1 MPLTRVL
8 LDSRWGSSRLESS
21 LVAQSVKSLPARWEN
36 PGLIPG
42 SGRSPGE
49 ENVTHSRICAWRIPW
64 TEEPRGYSSWAHKEL
79 DTTEWLTES
88 FWLLVLSWWSQVGP
102 VRAREGRDRRCWRES
117 WQLFFLS
124 VTSSLHRP
132 RLQFRSSAP
141 FSNTHSQIHTLT
153 EEPSFTT
160 TASIDPALRPF
171 PLPKAGRGRNHG
183 KNNKTKKTHSFP
195 GSASNST

>member
-8 LDSRWGSSRLESS
+8 LDSRLGSSRLESS

-79 DTTEWLTES
+79 DTTE
-88 FWLLVLSWWSQVGP
+88 
-102 VRAREGRDRRCWRES
+102 
-117 WQLFFLS
+117 
-124 VTSSLHRP
+124 
-132 RLQFRSSAP
+132 
-141 FSNTHSQIHTLT
+141 
-153 EEPSFTT
+153 
-160 TASIDPALRPF
+160 
-171 PLPKAGRGRNHG
+171 
-183 KNNKTKKTHSFP
+183 
-195 GSASNST
+195 